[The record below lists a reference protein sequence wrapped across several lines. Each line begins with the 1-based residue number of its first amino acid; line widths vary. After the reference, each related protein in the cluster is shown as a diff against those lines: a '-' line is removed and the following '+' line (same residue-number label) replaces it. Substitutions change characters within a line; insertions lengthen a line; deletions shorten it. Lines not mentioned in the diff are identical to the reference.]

1 MGCITEGS
9 TIEAV
14 IINYFDGFST
24 SKAKKYRVQLF
35 KNDDKRGGSAG
46 CAMMLVF
53 CEEYFF
59 GITMQPRLGK
69 NGISLFTTKK
79 VISSSSGYR

>member
-1 MGCITEGS
+1 M
-9 TIEAV
+9 V
-14 IINYFDGFST
+14 LST

-35 KNDDKRGGSAG
+35 KNYDKRGGSAG